1 MKSVAIFKIFGAEG
15 GLRNY
20 LQTESI
26 GDGGGGEDK
35 AADRNVSLSCQVASI
50 VLDKAVDDG
59 VERERFHHYLKSKT
73 IRDPRIHEKE

>member
-1 MKSVAIFKIFGAEG
+1 MKSVAIFKIFGAES

-26 GDGGGGEDK
+26 GVGGGEDK